1 MPSKIFNRSSLML
14 SAIASIVTISGFA
27 SAAQAQIKADG
38 SSTVFPLTER
48 AASDFQK
55 SSGKKVTVGVSGT
68 GGGFKKFCKGETDIA
83 NASRPILEKELKA
96 CRDAGIKFIEIPIAM
111 DALTIV
117 VNTSNPINDISSGD
131 LKKIWDTG
139 SSIKKWN
146 EANSSYPDA
155 PLKLFGPGADSGTF
169 DYFTEA
175 INGKAKQSRTD
186 FTGSED
192 DNVLVQGVARDKN
205 AMGYFGFA
213 YYQKNKSRLKALS
226 VNGVAP
232 SLQNVTNGTYR
243 PLSRPLFVYVNAD
256 KLKNNG
262 DLSAFL
268 DAYLNGATAI
278 TEKVG
283 YLPLPGYI
291 YNLGKKHLTEG
302 KTGTR
307 FNGKEPTNLK
317 IADLANMQ
325 PKD

>member
-117 VNTSNPINDISSGD
+117 VNTSNPVNDISSGD

-139 SSIKKWN
+139 SNIKKWN
-146 EANSSYPDA
+146 EANSSFPDA

>member
-1 MPSKIFNRSSLML
+1 MLTNILNRSSLTV
-14 SAIASIVTISGFA
+14 SSIAAIVTIAGFA
-27 SAAQAQIKADG
+27 SAAQAQVKADG

-68 GGGFKKFCKGETDIA
+68 GGGFKKFCKGETDIS
-83 NASRPILEKELKA
+83 NASRPILEKELKV
-96 CRDAGIKFIEIPIAM
+96 CREAGIKFIEIPIAM

-117 VNTSNPINDISSGD
+117 VNPSNRINDISTAD

-139 SSIKKWN
+139 SSVKKWN
-146 EANSSYPDA
+146 EANSSFPDL
-155 PLKLFGPGADSGTF
+155 PIKLFGPGADSGTF

-192 DNVLVQGVARDKN
+192 DNVLVQGVSRDKN
-205 AMGYFGFA
+205 ALGYFGFA

-226 VNGVAP
+226 VNGVSP

-243 PLSRPLFVYVNAD
+243 PLSRPLFVYVNAE

-262 DLSAFL
+262 DLRAFVE
-268 DAYLNGATAI
+268 AYLNGATDIAN
-278 TEKVG
+278 KVG
-283 YLPLPGYI
+283 YLPLPGSV
-291 YNLGKKHLTEG
+291 YNVGKKHIADG

-307 FNGKEPTNLK
+307 FDGKEPTSLK
-317 IADLANMQ
+317 ISELEKME

>member
-139 SSIKKWN
+139 SNIKKWN
-146 EANSSYPDA
+146 EANSSFPDA

>member
-1 MPSKIFNRSSLML
+1 MASKMFNRSSLML
-14 SAIASIVTISGFA
+14 SAIASIVAVSSLA

-117 VNTSNPINDISSGD
+117 VNPSNPVSDISTAD
-131 LKKIWDTG
+131 LKKIWNTG

-146 EANSSYPDA
+146 EANSSFPDL
-155 PLKLFGPGADSGTF
+155 PLNLFGPGADSGTF

-192 DNVLVQGVARDKN
+192 DNVLIQGVSRDKN

-232 SLQNVTNGTYR
+232 SLQNVTNGSYR
-243 PLSRPLFVYVNAD
+243 PLSRPLFIYVNAD

-262 DLSAFL
+262 DLRTFL
-268 DAYLNGATAI
+268 DAYLNGATDI
-278 TEKVG
+278 NNKVG

-291 YNLGKKHLTEG
+291 YTLGKKHLTEG

-317 IADLANMQ
+317 IVDLANMQ

>member
-1 MPSKIFNRSSLML
+1 MPSKIFDRSSLML
-14 SAIASIVTISGFA
+14 SAIASIVTISSVA

-96 CRDAGIKFIEIPIAM
+96 CRDAGVKFIEIPIAM

-117 VNTSNPINDISSGD
+117 VNPSNPVNDISSGD

-146 EANSSYPDA
+146 QANSSFPDA
-155 PLKLFGPGADSGTF
+155 PIKLFGPGADSGTF

-205 AMGYFGFA
+205 ALGYFGFA

-226 VNGVAP
+226 VNGVTP
-232 SLQNVTNGTYR
+232 NLQNVSNGSYR
-243 PLSRPLFVYVNAD
+243 PLSRPLFIYVNAE

-262 DLSAFL
+262 DLRAFL
-268 DAYLNGATAI
+268 DAYLNSATDI
-278 TEKVG
+278 SNKVG
-283 YLPLPGYI
+283 YLPLPSYVYGT
-291 YNLGKKHLTEG
+291 GKKHLAEG

>member
-1 MPSKIFNRSSLML
+1 MASKMFNRSSLML
-14 SAIASIVTISGFA
+14 SAIASIVAVSSLA

-68 GGGFKKFCKGETDIA
+68 GGGFKKFCKGETDIS
-83 NASRPILEKELKA
+83 NASRPILEKELKI
-96 CRDAGIKFIEIPIAM
+96 CREAGIKFIEIPIAM

-117 VNTSNPINDISSGD
+117 VNPSNPVDDISTGD

-139 SSIKKWN
+139 SNIKKWN
-146 EANSSYPDA
+146 EANSSFPDL
-155 PLKLFGPGADSGTF
+155 PIKLFGPGADSGTF

-213 YYQKNKSRLKALS
+213 YYKKNQSRLKALS

-243 PLSRPLFVYVNAD
+243 PLSRPLFVYINAE

-262 DLSAFL
+262 DLRTFL
-268 DAYLNGATAI
+268 NAYLDGATDI
-278 TEKVG
+278 NNKVG

-291 YNLGKKHLTEG
+291 YSVGKKHLAEG

-307 FNGKEPTNLK
+307 FGGKEPTDLK

>member
-1 MPSKIFNRSSLML
+1 MFNRSSLML
-14 SAIASIVTISGFA
+14 SAIASIVAVSSLP

-68 GGGFKKFCKGETDIA
+68 GGGFKKFCKGETDIS
-83 NASRPILEKELKA
+83 NASRPILEKELKI

-117 VNTSNPINDISSGD
+117 VNPSNPVNDISTGD

-146 EANSSYPDA
+146 DANSSFPDL
-155 PLKLFGPGADSGTF
+155 PLNLFGPGADSGTF

-192 DNVLVQGVARDKN
+192 DNVLIQGVSRDKN

-232 SLQNVTNGTYR
+232 SLQNVTNGSYR
-243 PLSRPLFVYVNAD
+243 PLSRPLFIYVNAD

-262 DLSAFL
+262 DLRTFL
-268 DAYLNGATAI
+268 DAYLNGATDI
-278 TEKVG
+278 NNKVG

-291 YNLGKKHLTEG
+291 YNLGKKHLAEG

-317 IADLANMQ
+317 IVDLANMQ